1 VCRHGI
7 TLDLGMFKDVFV
19 PERYMQSPGSM
30 FDASKQLWFWKY
42 EADFSLW
49 LMAADVVR
57 FKVREVIFRD
67 SNELPKQG
75 VACSGNLRCLVPV
88 ASGLCH

>member
-1 VCRHGI
+1 MVLCRHGI

-42 EADFSLW
+42 DSDFSLW
-49 LMAADVVR
+49 LTDADVVR

-67 SNELPKQG
+67 SNDQHKQG
-75 VACSGNLRCLVPV
+75 VLQCMCDLL
-88 ASGLCH
+88 